1 MDKASKSDTTSDG
14 TTARRKRMQS
24 QARSLRPTRSP
35 EADGFQTPDWLDR
48 SFVLPLTRPEVT
60 DVPNQSVPDHDN
72 YSEPRL
78 QESPAREPQPAVPT
92 AQPTAEP
99 TPAFVRP
106 PSRDVDFARV
116 IKRADRCRTATRTA
130 AAATALACLALIGFL
145 LTNSPVL
152 LSVTVLGAAGALGAL
167 VVRLSLS
174 SAAIPHVKR

>member
-1 MDKASKSDTTSDG
+1 MDNASQGDTTSDP
-14 TTARRKRMQS
+14 TRTRRRGMQS
-24 QARSLRPTRSP
+24 QARGLRPTASP
-35 EADGFQTPDWLDR
+35 QADGFQAPEWLDR

-60 DVPNQSVPDHDN
+60 DVPSQSVPDHDN

-78 QESPAREPQPAVPT
+78 PDSPAPET
-92 AQPTAEP
+92 DAEP

-116 IKRADRCRTATRTA
+116 IKRADRCRGATRTA
-130 AAATALACLALIGFL
+130 AAATAIACLALIGYL
-145 LTNSPVL
+145 LTSSPII
-152 LSVTVLGAAGALGAL
+152 LSITVLAAVGALGAL

>member
-1 MDKASKSDTTSDG
+1 MDKASKSDTTGDD
-14 TTARRKRMQS
+14 TRARRKRMQS

-60 DVPNQSVPDHDN
+60 DVPSQSVPDHDS

-78 QESPAREPQPAVPT
+78 QESPAPEPQPAVEPT
-92 AQPTAEP
+92 PQP

-116 IKRADRCRTATRTA
+116 IKRADRCRAATRTA
-130 AAATALACLALIGFL
+130 AAATAIACLALIGFL
-145 LTNSPVL
+145 LTSSAVL